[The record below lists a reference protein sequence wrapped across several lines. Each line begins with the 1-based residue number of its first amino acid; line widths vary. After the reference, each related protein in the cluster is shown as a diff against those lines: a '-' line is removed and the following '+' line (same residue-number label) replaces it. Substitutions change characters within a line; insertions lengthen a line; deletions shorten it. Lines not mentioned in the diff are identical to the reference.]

1 MPYQRLSEIVKT
13 SIIEAFQ
20 RDEDYYEVARLL
32 NVKRTTAHGIVK
44 RWQEHGV
51 VVRPRGGAR
60 EATTKVDDEMKE
72 AAVAIVERNAAYTLK
87 QINAQ
92 LRQTFPQKPHISIS
106 TLATMLDGQL
116 VAMKN
121 LEDAPVERNSPDTK
135 EERRQYATWLA
146 AEGVNQNIV
155 YVDECGF
162 NLYTRRTRGRA
173 LVGQRAVRQVAASRG
188 RNLNL
193 LMAISPTVG
202 VVYHEVVIGSV
213 NGELFG
219 RFVDNLS
226 EVIGEEFDATVI
238 MDNAPIHRNAEML
251 YENHLIK
258 KLPPYS
264 PMLNCIENAFSCLK
278 LRVKAVLSER
288 MVEILDRRA
297 AADAGVTLTAYRT
310 GILRSIVVEA
320 VMDENVLTPV
330 KCQNWHNR
338 VLGFL
343 PACLGLNDIIM

>member
-1 MPYQRLSEIVKT
+1 MHYQRISEIVKT

-20 RDEDYYEVARLL
+20 RDEDYYEVARLF
-32 NVKRTTAHGIVK
+32 NVKRTTAHGVVK

-155 YVDECGF
+155 YVDEYGF

-193 LMAISPTVG
+193 LMAISKNFLELKNGLDPENDRISLSLEHPDLIAKSIDVPVQRSKSLTGQSVFTHLDKAIQSQHTCTLLLDGKMRLTVTVARG
-202 VVYHEVVIGSV
+202 VQGS
-213 NGELFG
+213 G
-219 RFVDNLS
+219 RLS
-226 EVIGEEFDATVI
+226 LPHAKNFNEF
-238 MDNAPIHRNAEML
+238 
-251 YENHLIK
+251 
-258 KLPPYS
+258 
-264 PMLNCIENAFSCLK
+264 LNEYFNEYCAN
-278 LRVKAVLSER
+278 
-288 MVEILDRRA
+288 
-297 AADAGVTLTAYRT
+297 
-310 GILRSIVVEA
+310 
-320 VMDENVLTPV
+320 
-330 KCQNWHNR
+330 
-338 VLGFL
+338 
-343 PACLGLNDIIM
+343 